1 MRAWVSATP
10 AAGPTGWISRRGWRG
25 ADGETRT
32 RDLPLTRRLLCR
44 LSYVG
49 GEAVAYH
56 RGVTAP
62 SVERLRDDELDL
74 VRPLLIELE
83 LEEQPH
89 FAHHPQLTRAELDRL
104 TPPVRRTFAGENV
117 LLAVRDAEGLA
128 GFCWCV
134 LFDPGTGLEGE
145 VAEVYVA
152 PAHRGRGVGTR
163 LLREAVRLF
172 EERGV
177 TLGYV
182 WTRAQNESATRL
194 YAGAGFKPSEQ
205 LVMTWYPE

>member
-1 MRAWVSATP
+1 
-10 AAGPTGWISRRGWRG
+10 
-25 ADGETRT
+25 
-32 RDLPLTRRLLCR
+32 PLTRRLLCR

-56 RGVTAP
+56 RSVRAP
-62 SVERLRDDELDL
+62 SVVRLRDDELDL
-74 VRPLLIELE
+74 IRPLLIDLE

-89 FAHHPQLTRAELDRL
+89 FAGHPQLSRPELERL
-104 TPPVRRTFAGENV
+104 TPPLRPQFTGENIC
-117 LLAVRDAEGLA
+117 LAVREADALA

-152 PAHRGRGVGTR
+152 PDHRGRGVATE
-163 LLREAVRLF
+163 LLRAAVRLF
-172 EERGV
+172 QERGV

-182 WTRAQNESATRL
+182 WTREQNESATRV
-194 YAGAGFKPSEQ
+194 YSSAGFRPAEQ
-205 LVMTWYPE
+205 LVMTWYPPG

>member
-1 MRAWVSATP
+1 MQ
-10 AAGPTGWISRRGWRG
+10 
-25 ADGETRT
+25 
-32 RDLPLTRRLLCR
+32 
-44 LSYVG
+44 
-49 GEAVAYH
+49 
-56 RGVTAP
+56 AP
-62 SVERLRDDELDL
+62 SVERLRDDELDQI
-74 VRPLLIELE
+74 RPLLIELE

-89 FAHHPQLTRAELDRL
+89 FARLPQLSRAELERL
-104 TPPVRRTFAGENV
+104 TPPIRATFSGENV
-117 LLAVRDAEGLA
+117 CLVVRDGEALA

-152 PAHRGRGVGTR
+152 PAHRGGGVATR

-194 YAGAGFKPSEQ
+194 YTGAGFRPAEQ
-205 LVMTWYPE
+205 LVMTWYPEA